1 MPSSKKLSERS
12 DATLDD
18 ILKNPGRMVTPSDLA
33 SARIVRSYSTIGDWV
48 RKKWLPEPHQLP
60 NGRKYWLGNEIA
72 AALKRG
78 SSSSEEQEET
88 A

>member
-1 MPSSKKLSERS
+1 MPSKKKLSQRS

-60 NGRKYWLGNEIA
+60 NGRKYWLGDEIA
-72 AALKRG
+72 AALERG